1 MTLVVVGAGL
11 VSPAGRTPEEH
22 AFFLRARAAPPPR
35 SPFLLESGDPIDVRF
50 CPWISARESV
60 AERLCALAT
69 RALASALLPIAD
81 PLLVARAPLLLCT
94 PATRAGLSDADRD
107 LVAAEA
113 LRASGAGSQVR
124 FTGAAGT
131 FAALARAQAM
141 IERGDARAAIVLAV
155 DSYVA
160 IDALAWD
167 VSHPRG
173 PWSDP
178 RWPRGEG
185 AAALVVVRK
194 GTARGAGASVLGT
207 IVGAATKLGTS
218 TDDDDE
224 AVDGAAMT
232 DVLRGLAGTGKVRLA
247 FGQSMI
253 DSLRRREWYAAV
265 ARLSSRFDVACE
277 HRGIEDD
284 VGDVGAA
291 SGAMNIALA
300 LATMA
305 HDTGAAPNM
314 GDGGVLVWAISKDG
328 TRGAAAV
335 TGAA

>member
-35 SPFLLESGDPIDVRF
+35 SPFLLASDTPIDVRF
-50 CPWISARESV
+50 CPWISVRASV
-60 AERLCALAT
+60 AQRLCTLAT
-69 RALASALLPIAD
+69 RALETALAPLAD

-94 PATRAGLSDADRD
+94 ATARAGLSGADRD
-107 LVAAEA
+107 AVTAEA
-113 LRASGAGSQVR
+113 LRTSGAASQIR
-124 FTGAAGT
+124 FTGAAGA
-131 FAALARAQAM
+131 FAAMARAQAI
-141 IERGDARAAIVLAV
+141 IERGDANAAIILAV

-173 PWSDP
+173 PWSEP

-185 AAALVVVRK
+185 AAALLVMHK
-194 GTARGAGASVLGT
+194 AAARRAGASVLGK
-207 IVGAATKLGTS
+207 IVGAATKLGSS

-224 AVDGAAMT
+224 AVDGSAMT
-232 DVLRGLAGTGKVRLA
+232 DVLRGLAETGKVRLA
-247 FGQSMI
+247 LGQSMI

-265 ARLSSRFDVACE
+265 ARLSSRFNVACE

-291 SGAMNIALA
+291 SGAMNAVLA
-300 LATMA
+300 LAMMA
-305 HDTGAAPNM
+305 HDTGPAPNI
-314 GDGGVLVWAISKDG
+314 GDGGVVVWAVSRDG
-328 TRGAAAV
+328 TRGAAARE
-335 TGAA
+335 GAA